1 MFDLTL
7 TPEQLEMRDTLR
19 DFAQREM
26 KAAAI
31 HPDRLQP
38 FEKPV
43 MTNLLQG
50 ATQLGIRT
58 LALSEDA
65 GGAGADNLT
74 TCIVLEELAAGE
86 VDVATIL
93 GTTAALGRTLFDT
106 LMSAEQKAKYVKAF
120 VDDDNYHLAFAGT
133 TAEAGIGWTYHRD
146 AYDEDLTVPTAVKQG
161 NQSNDWVIN
170 GRVEAVS
177 NAPLAKMFAVQVRT
191 GAGSKGMKGLST
203 FLIPRDTAGLKV
215 QDTIKAFGGPNNTMT
230 RWHHGTAAAIEL
242 KDCKVSAANLL
253 GKEGACPFADGKLL
267 ARNGVAMAAV
277 SLGVGRASYDAAVDY
292 SKMRRQGGRNI
303 MEHQAIGTKI
313 ADCTI
318 KLELSRNMVWKA
330 AWALDHP
337 EAIADRSVSEL
348 PLHVIARVASAEAVH
363 EVTLLAAEC
372 FGAMGVM
379 RDMPLQ
385 KYVNDGFIIAHSED
399 TDGAAKLQIAESV
412 AGFQRK
418 AA

>member
-19 DFAQREM
+19 DFAEREM

-43 MTNLLQG
+43 MADLLAK

-58 LALSEDA
+58 LTLSEDA

-74 TCIVLEELAAGE
+74 TCIVLEELASGE
-86 VDVATIL
+86 VDIATIL

-120 VDDDNYHLAFAGT
+120 VDDDDYHLAFAGT

-146 AYDEDLTVPTAVKQG
+146 AYDDDVVVPTAVKQG
-161 NQSNDWVIN
+161 NDWVIN

-177 NAPLAKMFAVQVRT
+177 NAPLAKLFAVQVRT

-203 FLIPRDTAGLKV
+203 FLIPRDTAGFKV
-215 QDTIKAFGGPNNTMT
+215 LDTIKAFGGPDHTLT
-230 RWHHGTAAAIEL
+230 RWHHGTAAAIEF
-242 KDCKVSAANLL
+242 KDCKVPAANLL
-253 GKEGACPFADGKLL
+253 GKEGECPFADGKLL
-267 ARNGVAMAAV
+267 ARNSVAMAAV

-292 SKMRRQGGRNI
+292 AKMRRQGGRNI

-337 EAIADRSVSEL
+337 EAVAGRSVSEL
-348 PLHVIARVASAEAVH
+348 PLHVIARVSSAEAVH

-385 KYVNDGFIIAHSED
+385 KYVNDGFIFAHSED
-399 TDGAAKLQIAESV
+399 SDDAAKLAIAESV

>member
-43 MTNLLQG
+43 MTHLLTG
-50 ATQLGIRT
+50 AAQLGIRT
-58 LALSEDA
+58 LALSEEA

-74 TCIVLEELAAGE
+74 TCIVLEELASGE

-106 LMSAEQKAKYVKAF
+106 LMTAAQKAKHLKAF

-146 AYDEDLTVPTAVKQG
+146 AYDDEVTVPSAKKQG
-161 NQSNDWVIN
+161 DGWVIN

-177 NAPLAKMFAVQVRT
+177 NAPLAKLFAVQVRT
-191 GAGSKGMKGLST
+191 GAGTKGMTGLST
-203 FLIPRDTAGLKV
+203 FLIARDTAGFKV
-215 QDTIKAFGGPNNTMT
+215 QDTIKAFGGPDNTLT

-242 KDCKVSAANLL
+242 KDCKVAVADLL
-253 GKEGACPFADGKLL
+253 GKEGACPFVDGKLL
-267 ARNGVAMAAV
+267 ARNQVAMAAV
-277 SLGVGRASYDAAVDY
+277 SLGVGRASYDAAVEY
-292 SKMRRQGGRNI
+292 AKMRRQGGRNI

-337 EAIADRSVSEL
+337 EAVAGRSVSEL

-412 AGFQRK
+412 AGFERK

>member
-1 MFDLTL
+1 
-7 TPEQLEMRDTLR
+7 
-19 DFAQREM
+19 
-26 KAAAI
+26 
-31 HPDRLQP
+31 
-38 FEKPV
+38 

-106 LMSAEQKAKYVKAF
+106 LMNVEQKAKYVKAF

-161 NQSNDWVIN
+161 NDWVIN

-177 NAPLAKMFAVQVRT
+177 NAPLAKLFAVQVRT
-191 GAGSKGMKGLST
+191 SAGSKGMKGLST
-203 FLIPRDTAGLKV
+203 FLIPRDTAGFKV
-215 QDTIKAFGGPNNTMT
+215 QDAIKAFGGPDNTMT

-277 SLGVGRASYDAAVDY
+277 SLGVGRASYEAAVDY

>member
-7 TPEQLEMRDTLR
+7 TPEQIEMRDTLR
-19 DFAQREM
+19 DFAEREM

-43 MTNLLQG
+43 MTALLNK
-50 ATQLGIRT
+50 AAQLGIRT

-74 TCIVLEELAAGE
+74 TCIVLEELASGE

-93 GTTAALGRTLFDT
+93 GTTATLGHSLFDV
-106 LMSAEQKAKYVKAF
+106 LMTAEQKAKYVKAF
-120 VDDDNYHLAFAGT
+120 AEDDDYHLAFAGT
-133 TAEAGIGWTYHRD
+133 TRDAGTGWTYHRD
-146 AYDEDLTVPTAVKQG
+146 AYDEDVMVPAAVKQG
-161 NQSNDWVIN
+161 NEWVLN

-177 NAPLAKMFAVQVRT
+177 NAPLAKLFAVQVRT
-191 GAGSKGMKGLST
+191 DSKKTGMAGLST
-203 FLIPRDTAGLKV
+203 FLIPRDTAGFKV
-215 QDTIKAFGGPNNTMT
+215 LDTIKAFGGPENTLT
-230 RWHHGTAAAIEL
+230 RWHHGTAATIEL

-253 GKEGACPFADGKLL
+253 GKEGKCPFADGKEL
-267 ARNGVAMAAV
+267 ARASVVSAAI
-277 SLGVGRASYDAAVDY
+277 SIGVGRASYDAAVDY
-292 SKMRRQGGRNI
+292 AKMRRQGGRNI

-337 EAIADRSVSEL
+337 EAIAGRSVSEL

-399 TDGAAKLQIAESV
+399 TDGAAKLQI
-412 AGFQRK
+412 
-418 AA
+418 

>member
-43 MTNLLQG
+43 MTNLLKG

-106 LMSAEQKAKYVKAF
+106 LMTAEQKSKYVKAF

-146 AYDEDLTVPTAVKQG
+146 AYDDGVVVPSAVKQG
-161 NQSNDWVIN
+161 SDWVLN

-177 NAPLAKMFAVQVRT
+177 NAPLAKLFAVQVRT

-203 FLIPRDTAGLKV
+203 FLIPRDTAGFKV
-215 QDTIKAFGGPNNTMT
+215 QDTIKAFGGPDNTMT
-230 RWHHGTAAAIEL
+230 RWHHGTASAIEL

-292 SKMRRQGGRNI
+292 AKMRRQGGRNI

>member
-43 MTNLLQG
+43 MTDLL
-50 ATQLGIRT
+50 AKAAQLGIRT

-74 TCIVLEELAAGE
+74 TCIVLEELATGE
-86 VDVATIL
+86 VDIATIL

-106 LMSAEQKAKYVKAF
+106 LMSAEQKARYVKAF

-133 TAEAGIGWTYHRD
+133 TAEAGSGWTYHRD
-146 AYDEDLTVPTAVKQG
+146 AYDDGVVVPTAAKQG
-161 NQSNDWVIN
+161 SDWVIN

-177 NAPLAKMFAVQVRT
+177 NAPLAKLFAVQVRT

-215 QDTIKAFGGPNNTMT
+215 LDTIKAFGGPDNSLT

-242 KDCKVSAANLL
+242 KDCKVPAANLL

-267 ARNGVAMAAV
+267 ARNSVAMAAV
-277 SLGVGRASYDAAVDY
+277 SLGVGRASYEAAVDY
-292 SKMRRQGGRNI
+292 AQMRRQGGRNI

-337 EAIADRSVSEL
+337 EAVADRSLSEL

-385 KYVNDGFIIAHSED
+385 KYVNDGFIFAHAED
-399 TDGAAKLQIAESV
+399 SDGAAKLAIAESV

>member
-43 MTNLLQG
+43 MTNLLTG
-50 ATQLGIRT
+50 AAQLGIRT
-58 LALSEDA
+58 LALSEEA

-74 TCIVLEELAAGE
+74 TCIVLEELASGE

-106 LMSAEQKAKYVKAF
+106 LMTPPQKARHLKSF
-120 VDDDNYHLAFAGT
+120 VEDDNYHLAFAGT
-133 TAEAGIGWTYHRD
+133 TAEAGTGWTYHRD
-146 AYDEDLTVPTAVKQG
+146 ACDDEVSVPTATKQG
-161 NQSNDWVIN
+161 DVWVIN

-177 NAPLAKMFAVQVRT
+177 NAPLAKLFAVQVRT
-191 GAGSKGMKGLST
+191 GAGSKGTKGLST
-203 FLIPRDTAGLKV
+203 FLIARDTAGFKV
-215 QDTIKAFGGPNNTMT
+215 HDTIKAFGGPNNSLT
-230 RWHHGTAAAIEL
+230 RWHHGTAAAIEF
-242 KDCKVSAANLL
+242 KDCKVSSADLL
-253 GKEGACPFADGKLL
+253 GKEGACPFVDGKLL
-267 ARNGVAMAAV
+267 ARNSVAMAAV
-277 SLGVGRASYDAAVDY
+277 SLGVGRASYEAAVDY
-292 SKMRRQGGRNI
+292 AKMRRQGGRNI

-337 EAIADRSVSEL
+337 EAVAGRSLSEL
-348 PLHVIARVASAEAVH
+348 PLHVIARVSTAEAVH

-385 KYVNDGFIIAHSED
+385 KYVNDGFIIAHAED

-412 AGFQRK
+412 AGFERK

>member
-19 DFAQREM
+19 DFAEREM

-43 MTNLLQG
+43 MTDLLAK

-74 TCIVLEELAAGE
+74 TCIVLEELASGE
-86 VDVATIL
+86 VDIATIL

-146 AYDEDLTVPTAVKQG
+146 AYDDGVVVPTATKQG
-161 NQSNDWVIN
+161 NDWVIN

-177 NAPLAKMFAVQVRT
+177 NAPLAKLFAVQVRT

-203 FLIPRDTAGLKV
+203 FLIPRDTAGFKV
-215 QDTIKAFGGPNNTMT
+215 HDTIKAFGGADNTLT

-242 KDCKVSAANLL
+242 KDCKVPAANLL

-267 ARNGVAMAAV
+267 ARNSVAMAAV

-292 SKMRRQGGRNI
+292 AKMRRQGGRNI

-337 EAIADRSVSEL
+337 EAVANRSLSEL

-385 KYVNDGFIIAHSED
+385 KYVNDGFIFAHSED
-399 TDGAAKLQIAESV
+399 TDGAAKLVIAESV

>member
-43 MTNLLQG
+43 MTDLLTKS
-50 ATQLGIRT
+50 AQLGIRT
-58 LALSEDA
+58 LALSEEA

-74 TCIVLEELAAGE
+74 TCIVLEELASGE

-93 GTTAALGRTLFDT
+93 GNTAALGRTLFDT

-120 VDDDNYHLAFAGT
+120 VEDDNYHLAFAGT
-133 TAEAGIGWTYHRD
+133 TIEAGIGWTYHRD
-146 AYDEDLTVPTAVKQG
+146 AYDEGVVTPTAVKQG
-161 NQSNDWVIN
+161 NDWVIN
-170 GRVEAVS
+170 GHIEAVS
-177 NAPLAKMFAVQVRT
+177 NAPLAKLFAVQVRT
-191 GAGSKGMKGLST
+191 DSKKTGMNGLST
-203 FLIPRDTAGLKV
+203 FLIPRDTAGFNV
-215 QDTIKAFGGPNNTMT
+215 QKTISAFGGPNNTMT

-242 KDCKVSAANLL
+242 KDCKVLAANLL
-253 GKEGACPFADGKLL
+253 GEQGACPFADGKLL
-267 ARNGVAMAAV
+267 ARNSVVSAAIA
-277 SLGVGRASYDAAVDY
+277 LGVGRASYDAAVDY
-292 SKMRRQGGRNI
+292 SKMRRQGGRHI

-412 AGFQRK
+412 AGFERK
-418 AA
+418 LAA

>member
-7 TPEQLEMRDTLR
+7 TPEQIEMRDTLR
-19 DFAQREM
+19 DFAEREM

-43 MTNLLQG
+43 MTNLLSG
-50 ATQLGIRT
+50 AAQLGIRT

-65 GGAGADNLT
+65 GGAGADALT
-74 TCIVLEELAAGE
+74 TCIVLEELASGE

-93 GTTAALGRTLFDT
+93 GTTATLGHLLFDR
-106 LMSAEQKAKYVKAF
+106 LMSAEQKAMYLKSF
-120 VDDDNYHLAFAGT
+120 VDDEDFHLAFAGT
-133 TAEAGIGWTYHRD
+133 TAEQGLGWTYHRD
-146 AYDEDLTVPTAVKQG
+146 AYEDEIVVPTAVKQG
-161 NQSNDWVIN
+161 KDWVLN
-170 GRVEAVS
+170 GRIEAVA
-177 NAPLAKMFAVQVRT
+177 NAPLAKLFAVQVRT
-191 GAGSKGMKGLST
+191 SAGSKGAKGLST
-203 FLIPRDTAGLKV
+203 FLIARDAAGFKV
-215 QDTIKAFGGPNNTMT
+215 CDTIKAFSGEGGSMT

-242 KDCKVSAANLL
+242 KDCKVSAAQLL
-253 GKEGACPFADGKLL
+253 GKEGACPFADGKLM
-267 ARNGVAMAAV
+267 ARAAVANAAV

-292 SKMRRQGGRNI
+292 AKIRRQGGRNI
-303 MEHQAIGTKI
+303 IEHQAIGTKL

-318 KLELSRNMVWKA
+318 KLELARNAVWKA
-330 AWALDHP
+330 AWAFDHP
-337 EAIADRSVSEL
+337 EAIAGRSLSDL
-348 PLHVIARVASAEAVH
+348 PLHVIARVASAESVH

-399 TDGAAKLQIAESV
+399 TDGAAKLAIAESV
-412 AGFQRK
+412 AGYQRK

>member
-43 MTNLLQG
+43 MTDLLAK
-50 ATQLGIRT
+50 ATQLGLRT
-58 LALSEDA
+58 LALSEDS

-74 TCIVLEELAAGE
+74 TCIVLEELATGE
-86 VDVATIL
+86 VDIATIL

-106 LMSAEQKAKYVKAF
+106 LMTAAQKAKYVKSF

-133 TAEAGIGWTYHRD
+133 TAEAGLGWSYHRD
-146 AYDEDLTVPTAVKQG
+146 AYEDDVAVPTAVKQG
-161 NQSNDWVIN
+161 NDWVIN

-177 NAPLAKMFAVQVRT
+177 NAPLAKLFAVQVRT
-191 GAGSKGMKGLST
+191 SADSKGMKGLST
-203 FLIPRDTAGLKV
+203 FLIPLDTAGFKV
-215 QDTIKAFGGPNNTMT
+215 HDTIKAFGGPDNTLT

-253 GKEGACPFADGKLL
+253 GKEGACPLADGKLL
-267 ARNGVAMAAV
+267 ARTSVAMAAV
-277 SLGVGRASYDAAVDY
+277 SLGVGRASYEAAVDY
-292 SKMRRQGGRNI
+292 AKMRRQGGRNI

-330 AWALDHP
+330 AWTLDHP
-337 EAIADRSVSEL
+337 EAVAGRSVSEL

>member
-19 DFAQREM
+19 DFAEREM

-43 MTNLLQG
+43 MTDLLG
-50 ATQLGIRT
+50 KAAQLGIRT
-58 LALSEDA
+58 LALSEEA

-74 TCIVLEELAAGE
+74 TCIVLEELASGE

-93 GTTAALGRTLFDT
+93 GTTATLGRSLFDT
-106 LMSAEQKAKYVKAF
+106 LMTAEQKSKYVKAF
-120 VDDDNYHLAFAGT
+120 VEDDNYHLAFAGT
-133 TAEAGIGWTYHRD
+133 TAEAGLGWTYHRD
-146 AYDEDLTVPTAVKQG
+146 AYDEGVVVPSAVKQG
-161 NQSNDWVIN
+161 SDWVIN
-170 GRVEAVS
+170 GRVDAVS
-177 NAPLAKMFAVQVRT
+177 NAPLAKLFAVQVRT
-191 GAGSKGMKGLST
+191 DSKKTGMNGLST
-203 FLIPRDTAGLKV
+203 FLIPHDTAGFKV
-215 QDTIKAFGGPNNTMT
+215 HDTIKAFGGPDNTLT
-230 RWHHGTAAAIEL
+230 RWHHGTAATIEL
-242 KDCKVSAANLL
+242 KDCKVPAANVL
-253 GKEGACPFADGKLL
+253 GKVGACPFADGKLL
-267 ARNGVAMAAV
+267 ARNAVASAAI

-292 SKMRRQGGRNI
+292 AKMRRQGGRNI

-337 EAIADRSVSEL
+337 EAVAGRSVSEL

-412 AGFQRK
+412 AGFERK
-418 AA
+418 LAA

>member
-7 TPEQLEMRDTLR
+7 TPEQIEMRDTLR

-43 MTNLLQG
+43 MTDLLTK
-50 ATQLGIRT
+50 AAQLGIRT
-58 LALSEDA
+58 LALSEES

-106 LMSAEQKAKYVKAF
+106 LMSAEQKAKHVKAF

-133 TAEAGIGWTYHRD
+133 TVEAGIGWTYHRD
-146 AYDEDLTVPTAVKQG
+146 AYDEGVVAPTAVKQG
-161 NQSNDWVIN
+161 NDWVIN
-170 GRVEAVS
+170 GRIEAVS
-177 NAPLAKMFAVQVRT
+177 NAPLAKLFAVQVRT
-191 GAGSKGMKGLST
+191 DAKKTGMAGLST
-203 FLIPRDTAGLKV
+203 FLIARDIAGFKV
-215 QDTIKAFGGPNNTMT
+215 DGAITAFGGQDNTLT
-230 RWHHGTAAAIEL
+230 RWHHGTAAAITL
-242 KDCKVSAANLL
+242 KDCKVSSANLL
-253 GKEGACPFADGKLL
+253 GKEGQCPFADGKLL
-267 ARNGVAMAAV
+267 GRNGVAMAAV
-277 SLGVGRASYDAAVDY
+277 SIGVGRASYDAAVDY
-292 SKMRRQGGRNI
+292 AKMRRQGGRNI

-337 EAIADRSVSEL
+337 EAVAGRSLSEL

-412 AGFQRK
+412 AGYQRK
-418 AA
+418 LAA

>member
-19 DFAQREM
+19 DFAEREM

-43 MTNLLQG
+43 MTDLLAK

-74 TCIVLEELAAGE
+74 TCIVLEELASGE
-86 VDVATIL
+86 VDIATIL
-93 GTTAALGRTLFDT
+93 GTTATLGRTFEN
-106 LMSAEQKAKYVKAF
+106 LMSADQKAKYLKVFA
-120 VDDDNYHLAFAGT
+120 DDDNYHLAFAGT
-133 TAEAGIGWTYHRD
+133 SADVGQGWTYHRD
-146 AYDEDLTVPTAVKQG
+146 AFYDDVVLPTAAKQG
-161 NQSNDWVIN
+161 NDWVIN
-170 GRVEAVS
+170 GRVEAVL
-177 NAPLAKMFAVQVRT
+177 NAPLAKLFAVQVRT
-191 GAGSKGMKGLST
+191 GAGSKGMSGLST
-203 FLIPRDTAGLKV
+203 LLIPRDTAGFKV
-215 QDTIKAFGGPNNTMT
+215 LDTIKAFGGPGNTLT

-242 KDCKVSAANLL
+242 KDCKVPAANLL
-253 GKEGACPFADGKLL
+253 GKEGACPFADGTLL
-267 ARNGVAMAAV
+267 ARNQVAMAAV
-277 SLGVGRASYDAAVDY
+277 SIGVGRASYDAAVDY
-292 SKMRRQGGRNI
+292 AKMRRQGGRNI

-337 EAIADRSVSEL
+337 EAVAGRSVSEL
-348 PLHVIARVASAEAVH
+348 PLHVIARVSSAEAVH

-399 TDGAAKLQIAESV
+399 TDGAAKLAIAESV

>member
-1 MFDLTL
+1 MFNLTL

-43 MTNLLQG
+43 MTNLLKS

-74 TCIVLEELAAGE
+74 TCIVLEELASGE

-106 LMSAEQKAKYVKAF
+106 LMTAEQKARHVKAF

-133 TAEAGIGWTYHRD
+133 TMEAGIGWTYHRD
-146 AYDEDLTVPTAVKQG
+146 AYDEDLVIPTAVKQG
-161 NQSNDWVIN
+161 NDWVIN
-170 GRVEAVS
+170 GRIEAVS
-177 NAPLAKMFAVQVRT
+177 NAPLAKLFAVQVRT
-191 GAGSKGMKGLST
+191 SAGSKGMNGLST
-203 FLIPRDTAGLKV
+203 FLIPHDTAGFKV
-215 QDTIKAFGGPNNTMT
+215 QNTISAFGGPDNTLT

-267 ARNGVAMAAV
+267 ARNQVAMAAV

-292 SKMRRQGGRNI
+292 AKMRRQGGRNI

-337 EAIADRSVSEL
+337 EAVADRSLSEL

-385 KYVNDGFIIAHSED
+385 KYVNDGFIFAHSED

-412 AGFQRK
+412 AGYQRK
-418 AA
+418 LAA

>member
-43 MTNLLQG
+43 MTHLLTG
-50 ATQLGIRT
+50 AAQLGIRT
-58 LALSEDA
+58 LALSEEA

-74 TCIVLEELAAGE
+74 TCIVLEELASGE

-106 LMSAEQKAKYVKAF
+106 LMTAAQKAKHLKAF

-146 AYDEDLTVPTAVKQG
+146 AYDDEVTVPSAKKQG
-161 NQSNDWVIN
+161 DGWVIN

-177 NAPLAKMFAVQVRT
+177 NAPLAKLFAVQVRT
-191 GAGSKGMKGLST
+191 GAGTKGMTGLST
-203 FLIPRDTAGLKV
+203 FLIARDTAGFKV
-215 QDTIKAFGGPNNTMT
+215 HDTIKAFGGPDNTLT

-242 KDCKVSAANLL
+242 KDCKVAVADLL
-253 GKEGACPFADGKLL
+253 GKEGACPFVDGKLL
-267 ARNGVAMAAV
+267 ARNQVAMAAV
-277 SLGVGRASYDAAVDY
+277 SLGVGRASYDAAVEY
-292 SKMRRQGGRNI
+292 AKMRRQGGRNI

-337 EAIADRSVSEL
+337 EAVAGRSVSEL

-399 TDGAAKLQIAESV
+399 TDGAAKLQRAESV
-412 AGFQRK
+412 AGFERK

>member
-7 TPEQLEMRDTLR
+7 TPEQIEMRDMLH
-19 DFAQREM
+19 DFAEREM

-43 MTNLLQG
+43 MTDLLTK
-50 ATQLGIRT
+50 AAQLGMRT
-58 LALSEDA
+58 LTLSEEA

-74 TCIVLEELAAGE
+74 TCIVLEELASGE

-93 GTTAALGRTLFDT
+93 GTTAALGRTLFDG
-106 LMSAEQKAKYVKAF
+106 LMNAEQKAKHLKAF
-120 VDDDNYHLAFAGT
+120 TEDDNYHLAFAGT
-133 TAEAGIGWTYHRD
+133 TAEAGIGWTYHGN
-146 AYDEDLTVPTAVKQG
+146 AYDEGVVLPAAVKQG
-161 NQSNDWVIN
+161 SDWVIN

-177 NAPLAKMFAVQVRT
+177 NAPLAKLFAVQVRT
-191 GAGSKGMKGLST
+191 GAGSKGTAGLST
-203 FLIPRDTAGLKV
+203 FLIPRETAGFKV
-215 QDTIKAFGGPNNTMT
+215 LDTIKAFGGPGNSMT

-242 KDCKVSAANLL
+242 KDCRISAENLL

-267 ARNGVAMAAV
+267 ARNSVAMAAV
-277 SLGVGRASYDAAVDY
+277 ALGVGRASYDAAVDY

-313 ADCTI
+313 ADCCI
-318 KLELSRNMVWKA
+318 KLELSRNMIWKA

-337 EAIADRSVSEL
+337 EAVSGRSLSEL
-348 PLHVIARVASAEAVH
+348 PLHVIARVSTAEAVH

-412 AGFQRK
+412 AGYVRK

>member
-43 MTNLLQG
+43 MTNLLKG
-50 ATQLGIRT
+50 AAQLGIRT
-58 LALSEDA
+58 LALSEEA

-106 LMSAEQKAKYVKAF
+106 LMTTEQKAKYVKAF

-133 TAEAGIGWTYHRD
+133 TAKAGIGWTYHRD
-146 AYDEDLTVPTAVKQG
+146 AYDDGVVVPTATKQG
-161 NQSNDWVIN
+161 NQSNEWVIN

-177 NAPLAKMFAVQVRT
+177 NAPLAKLFAVQVRT
-191 GAGSKGMKGLST
+191 GAGSKGMSGLST
-203 FLIPRDTAGLKV
+203 FLIARDTAGFKV
-215 QDTIKAFGGPNNTMT
+215 QDTIKAFGGPDNSMT
-230 RWHHGTAAAIEL
+230 RWHHGTASAIEL
-242 KDCKVSAANLL
+242 KDCKVSAAHLL

-292 SKMRRQGGRNI
+292 AKMRRQGGRNI

>member
-43 MTNLLQG
+43 MTDLLAK

-74 TCIVLEELAAGE
+74 TCIVLEELATGE
-86 VDVATIL
+86 VDIATIL
-93 GTTAALGRTLFDT
+93 GTTAALGRTLFGT
-106 LMSAEQKAKYVKAF
+106 LMTAEQKAKFVKAF

-133 TAEAGIGWTYHRD
+133 TADAGIGWTYHRD
-146 AYDEDLTVPTAVKQG
+146 AYEDDVVAPTATKQG
-161 NQSNDWVIN
+161 NDWVIN

-177 NAPLAKMFAVQVRT
+177 NAPLAKLFAVQVRT
-191 GAGSKGMKGLST
+191 GVGSKGMKGLST
-203 FLIPRDTAGLKV
+203 FLIPRDTAGFKV
-215 QDTIKAFGGPNNTMT
+215 LDTIKAFSGADNSMT

-242 KDCKVSAANLL
+242 KDCKVASANLL
-253 GKEGACPFADGKLL
+253 GTAGACPFADGKLV
-267 ARNGVAMAAV
+267 ARVGVAMAAV
-277 SLGVGRASYDAAVDY
+277 SLGVGRASYEAAVDY
-292 SKMRRQGGRNI
+292 AKMRRQGGRNI

-337 EAIADRSVSEL
+337 EAVADRSLSEL

-412 AGFQRK
+412 AGFERK